1 MFSLPSLEAY
11 AATAMTTH
19 QTERSLDTER
29 SRGQK
34 AIVGEIA
41 AAGSQQPQIVLP
53 GEAADNQG
61 WRGHDSYGAPSRVC

>member
-1 MFSLPSLEAY
+1 MFSLPSLAAY
-11 AATAMTTH
+11 AATAMATH

-29 SRGQK
+29 SRGRK
-34 AIVGEIA
+34 AIVEIA